1 MTSPDFDEAAWI
13 VRLGVALEQVAV
25 EARPHY
31 SPPVAD
37 LPASGP
43 IDDYW
48 GVLRSRYRALAE
60 RARHDAE
67 AASQFEKSFLWVTAE
82 PAEAMSIVR
91 EHPLL
96 MPGLEDSGHRV
107 AVGFRV
113 LGGGFD
119 AELKWLVSNLAK
131 LSVKEGGEEA
141 AQRLHRYLTAGAN
154 RAVPAYEVSV
164 VHGLVVKTRLN
175 LGAGAYIEPYSDARA
190 ELDLPEEPEPWPKTP
205 YPDAAVFVRSLEYGP
220 GVCDPG
226 WVWHLDDGGGPPDMQ
241 VAYRFPAGYQV
252 GLERWFDDSKLLVD
266 LLSIA
271 TRAPLLSR
279 TRHVRLPKWITEI
292 DPNFAFGVRH
302 SGGFTSD
309 VWPQGRELS
318 QGDVDAFLK
327 LARGYY
333 SRPDQPD
340 ALTHA
345 IRRLAASLSRPGGR
359 FGQEDR
365 ILDTAIALEILY
377 GRKTG
382 HKLARRAAWLLGA
395 TAEQQ
400 IRIYDQA
407 RSFYR
412 TRSRIMHMKQAPLP
426 LEVLDA
432 QLEAGRDLA
441 RMSLMRL
448 LDRSEPPE
456 WAAVKQELLA
466 ETEAHIEAVRSQ

>member
-1 MTSPDFDEAAWI
+1 MTSTDFDEAAWI
-13 VRLGVALEQVAV
+13 LRLGVALEQVAA

-31 SPPVAD
+31 SRAPAD
-37 LPASGP
+37 LPALGP
-43 IDDYW
+43 IDDYR
-48 GVLRSRYRALAE
+48 GALRSGYRALAE

-67 AASQFEKSFLWVTAE
+67 AASQFEKSHLLITTE
-82 PAEAMSIVR
+82 PTEAMSIVR

-96 MPGLEDSGHRV
+96 IPGLEDSGHRV
-107 AVGFRV
+107 VVGFKT
-113 LGGGFD
+113 LPGGFD
-119 AELKWLVSNLAK
+119 AELKSLVSNLAK

-141 AQRLHRYLTAGAN
+141 ALRLHRYLVAGAN
-154 RAVPAYEVSV
+154 RAVPACEVSV

-190 ELDLPEEPEPWPKTP
+190 ELDLPEEPEPWPKTH
-205 YPDAAVFVRSLEYGP
+205 YPDAVVLMRSLKYGP
-220 GVCDPG
+220 GVYDPS
-226 WVWHLDDGGGPPDMQ
+226 WVWRLDDGGGPPDAEI
-241 VAYRFPAGYQV
+241 AYRFPADYQV

-279 TRHVRLPKWITEI
+279 TRYVRLPKWITEI
-292 DPNFAFGVRH
+292 DPNFALGHAH

-309 VWPQGRELS
+309 VWPQGHELS
-318 QGDVDAFLK
+318 QRDVDAFLR

-333 SRPDQPD
+333 SRPGQPD

-382 HKLARRAAWLLGA
+382 HKLAQRAAGLLGA

-400 IRIYDQA
+400 IQIYDQA
-407 RSFYR
+407 RSFYN

-432 QLEAGRDLA
+432 QLKEGRDLA
-441 RMSLMRL
+441 CMSLIRL
-448 LDRSEPPE
+448 LECDEPPE
-456 WAAVKQELLA
+456 WPP
-466 ETEAHIEAVRSQ
+466 